1 MYKRNFFSKI
11 SFGVDWLLVFF
22 IVPLTLAGLITM
34 KSFSPT
40 EGAGDFFSKQIIWL
54 LISFA
59 VFFVF
64 SFIDFRFL
72 KRTDVLVS
80 ILMIVFGLFM
90 SGAIYDNN
98 AWVERVDEMKA
109 KVAEAEAKGKEETV
123 RVETK
128 VVTKTQV
135 IKQKAQVVK
144 QYIDREIT
152 KYDNTCVIPKEF
164 VKAHNDAAEV
174 PAK

>member
-1 MYKRNFFSKI
+1 MWILKFLP
-11 SFGVDWLLVFF
+11 DWIFYV
-22 IVPLTLAGLITM
+22 ILALGLIGPVL
-34 KSFSPT
+34 S
-40 EGAGDFFSKQIIWL
+40 
-54 LISFA
+54 
-59 VFFVF
+59 
-64 SFIDFRFL
+64 RFL
-72 KRTDVLVS
+72 PPIYKPAVQLVS

>member
-1 MYKRNFFSKI
+1 MPAMYKTAVQVGSLVAFV
-11 SFGVDWLLVFF
+11 FGV
-22 IVPLTLAGLITM
+22 
-34 KSFSPT
+34 
-40 EGAGDFFSKQIIWL
+40 
-54 LISFA
+54 
-59 VFFVF
+59 
-64 SFIDFRFL
+64 
-72 KRTDVLVS
+72 
-80 ILMIVFGLFM
+80 FM
-90 SGAIYDNN
+90 AGAIHDNA
-98 AWVERVDEMKA
+98 AWVERVEEMKA

-128 VVTKTQV
+128 VVTQTQV

-174 PAK
+174 HVK

>member
-1 MYKRNFFSKI
+1 MWILKFLP
-11 SFGVDWLLVFF
+11 DWIFYV
-22 IVPLTLAGLITM
+22 ILALGLIGPVL
-34 KSFSPT
+34 S
-40 EGAGDFFSKQIIWL
+40 
-54 LISFA
+54 
-59 VFFVF
+59 
-64 SFIDFRFL
+64 RFL
-72 KRTDVLVS
+72 PPIYKPAVQLVS

-164 VKAHNDAAEV
+164 IKAHNDAAEV

>member
-1 MYKRNFFSKI
+1 MWIIKFLP
-11 SFGVDWLLVFF
+11 DWIFYGIL
-22 IVPLTLAGLITM
+22 LAGTV
-34 KSFSPT
+34 
-40 EGAGDFFSKQIIWL
+40 GL
-54 LISFA
+54 LISRFMPPMYKTA
-59 VFFVF
+59 VQVGSLVAFVF
-64 SFIDFRFL
+64 G
-72 KRTDVLVS
+72 T
-80 ILMIVFGLFM
+80 FM
-90 SGAIYDNN
+90 AGAIHDNA

>member
-1 MYKRNFFSKI
+1 MWILKFLP
-11 SFGVDWLLVFF
+11 DWIFYV
-22 IVPLTLAGLITM
+22 ILALGLIGPVL
-34 KSFSPT
+34 S
-40 EGAGDFFSKQIIWL
+40 
-54 LISFA
+54 
-59 VFFVF
+59 
-64 SFIDFRFL
+64 RFL
-72 KRTDVLVS
+72 PPIYKPAVQLVS

-98 AWVERVDEMKA
+98 AWIERVDEMKA

>member
-1 MYKRNFFSKI
+1 MWILKFLP
-11 SFGVDWLLVFF
+11 DWIFYVILALGF
-22 IVPLTLAGLITM
+22 IGPVL
-34 KSFSPT
+34 S
-40 EGAGDFFSKQIIWL
+40 
-54 LISFA
+54 
-59 VFFVF
+59 
-64 SFIDFRFL
+64 RFL
-72 KRTDVLVS
+72 PPIYKPAVQLVS

-98 AWVERVDEMKA
+98 AWVEKVDEMKA
-109 KVAEAEAKGKEETV
+109 KVAEVEAKGKEETV

-164 VKAHNDAAEV
+164 IKAHNDAAEV

>member
-1 MYKRNFFSKI
+1 MWILKFLPDWIFYAILLVGFIGLVISRFIPPMYKTAVQVGS
-11 SFGVDWLLVFF
+11 
-22 IVPLTLAGLITM
+22 LAA
-34 KSFSPT
+34 F
-40 EGAGDFFSKQIIWL
+40 
-54 LISFA
+54 
-59 VFFVF
+59 
-64 SFIDFRFL
+64 
-72 KRTDVLVS
+72 
-80 ILMIVFGLFM
+80 VFGLFM